1 MPHKTPDEQEGSTL
15 PAQLS
20 EPEISARQVA
30 APQGE
35 RSPRLSW
42 KQRLMLLLMGLL
54 VVASWSVLLVT
65 DAGSNRIHLTEGE
78 ASPRSI
84 LAPHK
89 VTYLSSVLTERERQ
103 KRAEAVEEAYT
114 PADEEITRRQVSKAE
129 EVLAYFEAIR
139 NDTNATPDDRV
150 KAIQETPNLMLSTR
164 VINTTLSLSDD
175 DWQNIN
181 AETLGV
187 LGIAMQDDIREEDII
202 ETRRQ
207 IPRLINPALPDAQQ
221 ELIIALVRSF
231 VVPNSFPDPQQT
243 AERRQEAR
251 EEVEPIQRTIEN
263 GEAIVR
269 EGDIVT
275 SLDIEEMEALGLLRQ
290 EVQWRDILGAILL
303 VAVII
308 GALGT
313 YVFHF
318 HPDCWSRPRRALL
331 LTLSL
336 VGTAAVAKL
345 MVPGHTVLP
354 YLFPLTA
361 LSMLLALLLD
371 TELSIITTACLSII
385 IGHMTG
391 GSLEITAYILLGG
404 TVAALSVH
412 RMEQLSAFV
421 RAGLYTGLANLVTV
435 IAFRFLLHD
444 YSPATLLQ
452 LAGMSLA
459 NGALS
464 ASLTFAA
471 FSLLG
476 RAFGITTTLQL
487 LELARPTHPLLRQL
501 LLDAPGTYH
510 HTLIVS
516 NLAERAAA
524 TIGADPLLARVGSYY
539 HDIGKI
545 LRPYFFSENQ
555 SDGENVHEKLDPV
568 TSAQIIISHVTDGL
582 VLARRYGLPARIRD
596 FIPEHH
602 GTMLVSYF
610 YRTAVKNS
618 ADSDNIDESDFRYP
632 GPKPCSKETAIVML
646 ADSCEARIRA
656 ARPATPEGMDQL
668 IRQTISNRLADGQLD
683 QCDLTLRDLEVI
695 RGAFFGVLQG
705 IFHPRIQYPE
715 MTPQE
720 RSQQNQGKNL

>member
-1 MPHKTPDEQEGSTL
+1 MSSKTSSATEGSDKSE
-15 PAQLS
+15 PLS
-20 EPEISARQVA
+20 EPVLS
-30 APQGE
+30 APQAKTPRGQ
-35 RSPRLSW
+35 RRPRLSW
-42 KQRLMLLLMGLL
+42 RQRLLLLLMGLS
-54 VVASWSVLLVT
+54 VVGSWSALLIT
-65 DAGSNRIHLTEGE
+65 DAGSNRILLVEGE
-78 ASPRSI
+78 ASPRGI

-103 KRAEAVEEAYT
+103 KSAEAVEDAYS
-114 PADEEITRRQVSKAE
+114 PADKEISGKQVSKAE
-129 EVLAYFEAIR
+129 EVLAYFEAVR
-139 NDTNATPDDRV
+139 NDSHASSDERIE
-150 KAIQETPNLMLSTR
+150 AIQATPNLLLSTQA
-164 VINTTLSLSDD
+164 IDTTLSLDD
-175 DWQNIN
+175 EDWQKVA
-181 AETLGV
+181 AETLRL
-187 LGIAMQDDIREEDII
+187 LGIAMQEDIREEDILD
-202 ETRRQ
+202 TRRQ
-207 IPRLINPALPDAQQ
+207 IPRLINPALPDAEQ

-231 VVPNSFPDPQQT
+231 IVPNSFCDPQQT
-243 AERRQEAR
+243 AELRQEAR

-290 EVQWRDILGAILL
+290 AVQWRDILGVIAL
-303 VAVII
+303 VVVIVGTL
-308 GALGT
+308 GA
-313 YVFHF
+313 YVLYF
-318 HPDCWSRPRRALL
+318 HPECWTRPRRALL
-331 LTLSL
+331 FTLSL
-336 VGTAAVAKL
+336 IGTVGAAKL

-371 TELSIITTACLSII
+371 TELSIVTTAALSII
-385 IGHMTG
+385 VGHMAG
-391 GSLEITAYILLGG
+391 GSLELAAYTLLGG
-404 TVAALSVH
+404 IVAALSVH

-435 IAFRFLLHD
+435 MAFRFLLHD
-444 YSPATLLQ
+444 YSPVALLQ
-452 LAGMSLA
+452 LSGMSLA

-516 NLAERAAA
+516 NMAERAAA
-524 TIGADPLLARVGSYY
+524 TIGADSLMARVGSYY

-582 VLARRYGLPARIRD
+582 VLAKRYGLPDRVRD

-602 GTMLVSYF
+602 GSLLVSYF
-610 YRTAVKNS
+610 YRTAIQSAKNP
-618 ADSDNIDESDFRYP
+618 DTVDEADFRYP
-632 GPKPCSKETAIVML
+632 GPKPHSKETAIVML

-656 ARPATPEGMDQL
+656 DRPPTPEEMDQL
-668 IRQTISNRLADGQLD
+668 IRRTINDRLADSQLD
-683 QCDLTLRDLEVI
+683 QCDLTLRDLEMI
-695 RGAFFGVLQG
+695 RGAFLGVLQG

-715 MTPQE
+715 MTRQE
-720 RSQQNQGKNL
+720 RSQGGSP

>member
-1 MPHKTPDEQEGSTL
+1 MTHKTPDEQEGSSL
-15 PAQLS
+15 PAHLS
-20 EPEISARQVA
+20 EPENAAHQVA
-30 APQGE
+30 APQGQLV
-35 RSPRLSW
+35 PLLSW
-42 KQRLMLLLMGLL
+42 RQRLMLLLMGLL
-54 VVASWSVLLVT
+54 VVASWSTLLVT
-65 DAGSNRIHLTEGE
+65 AAGSNRIHLTAGE

-84 LAPHK
+84 LATNK

-103 KRAEAVEEAYT
+103 KMAEAVEKAYT
-114 PADEEITRRQVSKAE
+114 PADEEIAGKRAAKAE

-139 NDTNATPDDRV
+139 NDTSAAHDERV
-150 KAIQETPNLMLSTR
+150 KAIQETPNLMLSTGA
-164 VINTTLSLSDD
+164 ISTALSVHDD
-175 DWQNIN
+175 DWQNVS
-181 AETLGV
+181 AETLRV
-187 LGIAMQDDIREEDII
+187 LGIVMQDDLREEEII
-202 ETRRQ
+202 EVRRQ

-221 ELIIALVRSF
+221 ELITALIRAF
-231 VVPNSFPDPQQT
+231 VMPNSFYDPQKT
-243 AERRQEAR
+243 AELRQQAR

-290 EVQWRDILGAILL
+290 AVQWRDILGAVAL
-303 VAVII
+303 VAII
-308 GALGT
+308 VSALGT
-313 YVFHF
+313 YIFYF

-336 VGTAAVAKL
+336 ICTAGVAKL
-345 MVPGHTVLP
+345 MVPGNTVLP
-354 YLFPLTA
+354 YLFPLTT
-361 LSMLLALLLD
+361 LSMLIALLLD

-385 IGHMTG
+385 IGHMSG
-391 GSLEITAYILLGG
+391 GSLEVTAYILLGG

-444 YSPATLLQ
+444 YSPVALLQ
-452 LAGMSLA
+452 LTGMSLA

-555 SDGENVHEKLDPV
+555 SAGENVHEKLDPV

-582 VLARRYGLPARIRD
+582 VLAKRYGLPDRIRD

-602 GTMLVSYF
+602 GTLLVSYF
-610 YRTAVKNS
+610 YRTAVQNS
-618 ADSDNIDESDFRYP
+618 ADRDSIDESDFRYP
-632 GPKPCSKETAIVML
+632 GPKPRSKETAIVML
-646 ADSCEARIRA
+646 ADSCEALIRA
-656 ARPATPEGMDQL
+656 DRPSTPEEMDHL

-695 RGAFFGVLQG
+695 RGAFLGILQG

-715 MTPQE
+715 MTLQE
-720 RSQQNQGKNL
+720 RKQQSQGKHL

>member
-1 MPHKTPDEQEGSTL
+1 MTLKTPDEQEGSSL
-15 PAQLS
+15 PTHLS
-20 EPEISARQVA
+20 EPEIAAHQVA
-30 APQGE
+30 APQGQLG
-35 RSPRLSW
+35 PGLSW
-42 KQRLMLLLMGLL
+42 KQRLLLLLMALL
-54 VVASWSVLLVT
+54 VAASWSVLLIT
-65 DAGSNRIHLTEGE
+65 AAGSNRIHLTEGE
-78 ASPRSI
+78 ASPHSI

-103 KRAEAVEEAYT
+103 QRADAVEMAYT
-114 PADEEITRRQVSKAE
+114 PVDEEIARKQVSKAE
-129 EVLAYFEAIR
+129 EIVAYIEAIR
-139 NDTNATPDDRV
+139 NDTSAALDERI
-150 KAIQETPNLMLSTR
+150 KAIQETPNLILSTGAS
-164 VINTTLSLSDD
+164 NTALSVLDD
-175 DWQNIN
+175 DWQNIS
-181 AETLGV
+181 AETLRV
-187 LGIAMQDDIREEDII
+187 LGIVMQDDIREEDLG
-202 ETRRQ
+202 EVRRQ

-221 ELIIALVRSF
+221 ELITALVRSF
-231 VVPNSFPDPQQT
+231 VVPNSFYDPQQT
-243 AERRQEAR
+243 AELCQQAR
-251 EEVEPIQRTIEN
+251 EEVEPIQRIIEN

-290 EVQWRDILGAILL
+290 DIQWRDILGAVGLVVVIL
-303 VAVII
+303 AT
-308 GALGT
+308 LGT
-313 YVFHF
+313 YVFYF
-318 HPDCWSRPRRALL
+318 HPDVWSRPRRALL
-331 LTLSL
+331 LGLSL
-336 VGTAAVAKL
+336 IGPAGVAKL

-354 YLFPLTA
+354 YLFPLTT
-361 LSMLLALLLD
+361 LSMLIALLLD
-371 TELSIITTACLSII
+371 TELSIITTACFSII
-385 IGHMTG
+385 IGHMSG
-391 GSLEITAYILLGG
+391 GSLEITAYIMLGG

-421 RAGLYTGLANLVTV
+421 RAGLYTGLANLATV
-435 IAFRFLLHD
+435 IGFRFLLHD
-444 YSPATLLQ
+444 YSPVVLLQ

-516 NLAERAAA
+516 NLAERAAT

-582 VLARRYGLPARIRD
+582 VLAKRYGLPDRIRD

-602 GTMLVSYF
+602 GTLLKTKAPVAVITATRMITHPLFHNTSRYSLICTLSSRCWLRSGPIVPYLV
-610 YRTAVKNS
+610 
-618 ADSDNIDESDFRYP
+618 
-632 GPKPCSKETAIVML
+632 CLSKEN
-646 ADSCEARIRA
+646 
-656 ARPATPEGMDQL
+656 G
-668 IRQTISNRLADGQLD
+668 
-683 QCDLTLRDLEVI
+683 
-695 RGAFFGVLQG
+695 F
-705 IFHPRIQYPE
+705 
-715 MTPQE
+715 
-720 RSQQNQGKNL
+720 RSKVWL